1 MFIKDFINKKDKV
14 FVKFIFY
21 YFKVLGTATISFNTE
36 STKSRKSNEWKFTH
50 SKSSIMYNIVLI
62 IFVTTFS
69 SFGFICAS
77 FQRQK
82 NFENFEKVT
91 DRAEDVIN
99 ILSVTIIVMMFCFK
113 YKNMAG
119 IANKMS
125 MIYQSLISSCPQ
137 TLYKSFTDNIL
148 LHIILIISPYI
159 IIWSFVIV
167 SNFINYPE
175 FEIYNFT
182 VFMNDI
188 VITALLMQY
197 STVLIL
203 LKYFFKMFNV
213 RLSFILE
220 EQDNLCEI
228 QYLNCSNRSKGK
240 IKDLFHMRKLY
251 ASLYEVS
258 QDVSSFYSGPML
270 LCIFKILVSATL
282 SLYYVAKPI
291 IIDSHN
297 ILNVDFIIRNSMFGL
312 IYATALLILTTLVT
326 QTARES
332 VKTREITNRCII
344 NFENKYIIKELSQF
358 SSFLL
363 QADVNFTVYGFFSL
377 NQSLMTSMTASMT
390 TYLVIILQFQQNN

>member
-36 STKSRKSNEWKFTH
+36 STKSRKRNEWKFTH
-50 SKSSIMYNIVLI
+50 SKSSIMYNIGLI
-62 IFVTTFS
+62 IFVTTVS
-69 SFGFICAS
+69 SFGFIYAS
-77 FQRQK
+77 FQHQT
-82 NFENFEKVT
+82 NFKKFERVT
-91 DRAEDVIN
+91 DRAEDVFN
-99 ILSVTIIVMMFCFK
+99 ILSVTIIMMMFCFK

-159 IIWSFVIV
+159 IIWPFIIV
-167 SNFINYPE
+167 FNFINFPE

-182 VFMNDI
+182 IFMNDI
-188 VITALLMQY
+188 VITALLMHY

-213 RLSFILE
+213 RLSFMLE
-220 EQDNLCEI
+220 EQDYLCEI
-228 QYLNCSNRSKGK
+228 QYLNCNNRSKGK
-240 IKDLFHMRKLY
+240 IKELFHMRKLY

-258 QDVSSFYSGPML
+258 QDVSSFYSGPMF

-291 IIDSHN
+291 IIDSHT
-297 ILNVDFIIRNSMFGL
+297 ILNVEIIRNSMFGL
-312 IYATALLILTTLVT
+312 IYATALLIFTTLVT

-358 SSFLL
+358 STFLL
-363 QADVNFTVYGFFSL
+363 QADVTFTVYGFFSL
-377 NQSLMTSMTASMT
+377 NQSLLTSMTASMT